1 MITGQGLLDRRHMR
15 HIEGVCTHLNN
26 ILVGNF
32 YSYLQAHTQSQQP
45 EIDRPQTEMGPL
57 RVSPQMS
64 RRAILMILA
73 SQSTVNQSIYMG
85 M

>member
-1 MITGQGLLDRRHMR
+1 MMMMITGQGLLDRRHMR

-45 EIDRPQTEMGPL
+45 EIDRPQTEMGRL
-57 RVSPQMS
+57 RVSAVPIITTNEQEGG
-64 RRAILMILA
+64 RF
-73 SQSTVNQSIYMG
+73 
-85 M
+85 